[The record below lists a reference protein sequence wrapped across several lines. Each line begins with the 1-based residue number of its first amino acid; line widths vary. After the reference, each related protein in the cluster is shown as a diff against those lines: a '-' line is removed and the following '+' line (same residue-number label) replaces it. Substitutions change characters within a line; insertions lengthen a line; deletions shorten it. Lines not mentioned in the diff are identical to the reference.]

1 MTILTMKPGS
11 WGSEGPES
19 RLGSHPWDLP
29 APAGG
34 PRSAW
39 VPGWVMCPVAHCGA
53 AECLWGH
60 IPWTMAPSQPLS
72 CLIFLFKCRALES
85 CRPVSC
91 LRPGRCTCR
100 GLSQAG
106 GWARP
111 PTSRSPQ
118 VLAGASPAGPSALSA
133 SVPHQALPGPHL
145 PAPPALRGL
154 SPSFAP
160 RFPPASLHWPHR
172 TATLNR
178 CQGYAANCGGGGRFQ
193 PNSLLHRKGAWG
205 PPLTSE
211 AKESAGPH
219 LLGLLRLTWQIAT
232 R

>member
-1 MTILTMKPGS
+1 MGRLPRKAPNTYSHVVFMALQRGEMTILTMKPGS
-11 WGSEGPES
+11 RGSEGPES

-29 APAGG
+29 VPAGG

-39 VPGWVMCPVAHCGA
+39 VPGWVMCSVAHCGA

-60 IPWTMAPSQPLS
+60 IPWTTAPSQPLS

-91 LRPGRCTCR
+91 LRPARCTCR
-100 GLSQAG
+100 SLSQAG
-106 GWARP
+106 GWACP

-133 SVPHQALPGPHL
+133 SVPHQTLPGPHL

-154 SPSFAP
+154 SPRFAH
-160 RFPPASLHWPHR
+160 ASL
-172 TATLNR
+172 
-178 CQGYAANCGGGGRFQ
+178 Q
-193 PNSLLHRKGAWG
+193 LHCIG
-205 PPLTSE
+205 PI
-211 AKESAGPH
+211 AR
-219 LLGLLRLTWQIAT
+219 LR
-232 R
+232 